1 MRLSDPHIKERKLK
15 QCINKDQ
22 QQEDKVKEVGGPLML
37 TISWVLFLFH
47 GIE

>member
-1 MRLSDPHIKERKLK
+1 MRLSYPHIEKRKLK
-15 QCINKDQ
+15 QCINKNQ

-37 TISWVLFLFH
+37 TICGVLFLFH

>member
-1 MRLSDPHIKERKLK
+1 MHLSNPYIEERKLK

-37 TISWVLFLFH
+37 TISGVLFWFH